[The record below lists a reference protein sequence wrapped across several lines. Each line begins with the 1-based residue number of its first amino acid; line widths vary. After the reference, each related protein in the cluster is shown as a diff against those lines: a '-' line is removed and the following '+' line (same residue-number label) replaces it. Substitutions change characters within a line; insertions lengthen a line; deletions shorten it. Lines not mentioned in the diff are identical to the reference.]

1 MTLKLSKGKGIVSG
15 FLLGAI
21 FFGITIWGI
30 NFSIS
35 SDDIAF
41 KMVLLL
47 PTYLFLAAFL
57 FMYFGMLT
65 TKYIVDDQGL
75 TIVWAHKRY
84 VIPWNEMTEVSHA
97 EGKLNFLNILGCS
110 WPGYVAGTYLVKGLT
125 VGKVFGNSTE
135 NLIMF
140 KSSVGNFGLN
150 SSKELLQRFKDHCQ
164 VEIKE
169 IDYFELSDEVV
180 GKNPSDDLLYLAL
193 FALNVISVF
202 AILAFVAIFL
212 PGNTAGHEMVVLLMV
227 LAMFILAFFMT
238 VANRLFGYM
247 ESASYGMW
255 GLGLLI
261 NLTFLIM
268 AIVTLT

>member
-1 MTLKLSKGKGIVSG
+1 MTLKLTKGKGIFSG

-21 FFGITIWGI
+21 FFGVTIWGI
-30 NFSIS
+30 NYSIAP
-35 SDDIAF
+35 SDTIF
-41 KMVLLL
+41 KMVLLI
-47 PTYLFLAAFL
+47 PTYLFLVAFL
-57 FMYFGMLT
+57 VMYYGLLT
-65 TKYIVDDQGL
+65 IKYIVDEQAL

-84 VIPWNEMTEVSHA
+84 IIPWNEITEAIHA

-110 WPGYVAGTYLVKGLT
+110 WPGYVAGTYLVKGMT
-125 VGKVFGNSTE
+125 VGKVFGNTTE
-135 NLIMF
+135 NLLMI
-140 KSSVGNFGLN
+140 KSSLGNYGIN
-150 SSKELLQRFKDHCQ
+150 SSPELLKACKEHCQ

-169 IDYFELSDEVV
+169 IDYFEIPDDIV
-180 GKNPSDDLLYLAL
+180 GKNPSEDLLYLAL
-193 FALNVISVF
+193 FALNVVSVF
-202 AILAFVAIFL
+202 ALGAFLAIFL
-212 PGNTAGHEMVVLLMV
+212 PGNAAGHEMVVLLMV

-268 AIVTLT
+268 AVVTLT

>member
-1 MTLKLSKGKGIVSG
+1 MTLKLSKGKGLFFG
-15 FLLGAI
+15 LLLGAI

-30 NFSIS
+30 NYSIAS
-35 SDDIAF
+35 SEIVF

-57 FMYFGMLT
+57 FMYFGLLT
-65 TKYIVDDQGL
+65 TKYIVDEQAL

-84 VIPWNEMTEVSHA
+84 IIPWGEITEASHA

-125 VGKVFGNSTE
+125 VGKVFGTAPE
-135 NLIMF
+135 NILML
-140 KSSVGNFGLN
+140 KSSIGNFGIN
-150 SSKELLQRFKDHCQ
+150 ASPELLKAYKEHCQ
-164 VEIKE
+164 VELKE
-169 IDYFELSDEVV
+169 IDYFELPDEVV
-180 GKNPSDDLLYLAL
+180 GKNPSEDLLYLAL
-193 FALNVISVF
+193 YALNVISVF
-202 AILAFVAIFL
+202 ALAAFLGIFL
-212 PGNTAGHEMVVLLMV
+212 PGNAAGHQMVVLLMV

-261 NLTFLIM
+261 NVTFLIM